1 MKSILCYGDSNTWG
15 YDPASRKRLPA
26 DVRWTGVLRRMLS
39 ADCFE
44 VIEEGLNGRTT
55 VWDDP
60 IEGHKNGK
68 EYLIPCLESHRP
80 LDLAVIMLGTNDLK
94 KRFSLSALD
103 VSLGAA
109 ELVDIVRKGEYGP
122 GEKKSQVL
130 LLAPPPVLEI
140 GEWAEMLEGAAKKSR
155 LLAGH
160 FRRRAEERHCGFL
173 DVSEVAVSSS
183 IDGIHFEPAEHRK
196 LGCAV
201 ASRVLEMLRET
212 DSKD

>member
-15 YDPASRKRLPA
+15 YDPLSKKRFPA
-26 DVRWTGVLRRMLS
+26 DVRWTGVLRQMLS
-39 ADCFE
+39 PDSFE

-68 EYLIPCLESHRP
+68 KYLIPCLESHRP
-80 LDLAVIMLGTNDLK
+80 LDLVVIMLGTNDLK

-109 ELVDIVRKGEYGP
+109 ELVDIVRKGAYGP
-122 GEKKSQVL
+122 GEDHSQVL

-140 GEWAEMLEGAAKKSR
+140 GEWAEMLEGAAEKSR

-160 FRRRAEERHCGFL
+160 FRRRAEERRCGYL

-183 IDGIHFEPAEHRK
+183 IDGIHFEPEEHRK
-196 LGCAV
+196 LGRAV
-201 ASRVLEMLRET
+201 AGRVLEML
-212 DSKD
+212 

>member
-1 MKSILCYGDSNTWG
+1 MYRILCYGDSNTWG
-15 YDPASRKRLPA
+15 YEPVSKKRFPA
-26 DVRWTGVLRRMLS
+26 DVRWTGVLRRTLYP
-39 ADCFE
+39 DCFE

-80 LDLAVIMLGTNDLK
+80 LDLVVIMLGTNDLK

-109 ELVDIVRKGEYGP
+109 ELVDIVHKGEYGP
-122 GEKKSQVL
+122 GGKKSRVL
-130 LLAPPPVLEI
+130 LLAPPPVFEI
-140 GEWAEMLEGAAKKSR
+140 GEWAEMLEGAAEKSR

-160 FRRRAEERHCGFL
+160 FRRRAEERHCEFM
-173 DVSEVAVSSS
+173 DVSEIAVSSS
-183 IDGIHFEPAEHRK
+183 IDGIHFEAAEHRK
-196 LGCAV
+196 LGRAV
-201 ASRVLEMLRET
+201 AGRILKILRKI
-212 DSKD
+212 DSEG